1 MKSAIFKEMARSSFG
16 SSARARAG
24 GKGLDRDLFGEA
36 VIRRAPSSSGGVLAR
51 GEGAPAALRNRS
63 GGANERVA
71 CGNTVLLSR
80 SLAGFFAT
88 RAGEHV
94 GFCSAASG
102 AQRDVSFLKR
112 LRNGIVIA
120 FNGPPPLLATL
131 LQARSRLR
139 ALSQFRPRAKFSSL
153 R

>member
-1 MKSAIFKEMARSSFG
+1 M
-16 SSARARAG
+16 
-24 GKGLDRDLFGEA
+24 
-36 VIRRAPSSSGGVLAR
+36 LAR

-88 RAGEHV
+88 RTGEDV

-112 LRNGIVIA
+112 LRNLGSPKTKRLFSITELDATAAKDAVISA
-120 FNGPPPLLATL
+120 
-131 LQARSRLR
+131 AR
-139 ALSQFRPRAKFSSL
+139 P
-153 R
+153 